1 MSRHKASKKKMT
13 PAAWNR
19 KLSIPISMPQSLL
32 TEIDSLRGD
41 IPRSVFVCKILRDDV
56 KVGRGGEC

>member
-13 PAAWNR
+13 NAAWNR

-32 TEIDSLRGD
+32 TEIDGLRGD
-41 IPRSVFVCKILRDDV
+41 IPRSVFVCKILREDV
-56 KVGRGGEC
+56 KVGRGEC

>member
-1 MSRHKASKKKMT
+1 MSTHKASKKKMT
-13 PAAWNR
+13 TTAWNR

-41 IPRSVFVCKILRDDV
+41 IPRSVFVCKILREDV
-56 KVGRGGEC
+56 KVGRGEC